1 VKCIVSIT
9 QPAAPRRVRVGASIL
24 LRSIPG
30 NGDMSDMVPEKYRFG
45 FLSDDKFMLMTS
57 QTQPFLTEETRTLIQ
72 HNTAQIFD

>member
-9 QPAAPRRVRVGASIL
+9 QPAAPRRVRVAGSIL

-30 NGDMSDMVPEKYRFG
+30 NGDMSDMVPEKYILR
-45 FLSDDKFMLMTS
+45 FLSKNTFM
-57 QTQPFLTEETRTLIQ
+57 LTEEPRTLRQ